1 LPLLFNKELEFLAT
15 AIQQEK
21 EVVGNQIGKKEVKQS
36 LYAADMVL
44 YIENPKD
51 GTLQNL
57 LEIINKFSKA
67 RRYIKIQKSLAFL
80 FIHSELLERQI
91 DITFS
96 FFNFFFNWKI
106 IALQNCAG
114 FCDASP

>member
-1 LPLLFNKELEFLAT
+1 
-15 AIQQEK
+15 
-21 EVVGNQIGKKEVKQS
+21 
-36 LYAADMVL
+36 MVL

-67 RRYIKIQKSLAFL
+67 TGYIKIQKSLAFL
-80 FIHSELLERQI
+80 FTHSELSERQI

-96 FFNFFFNWKI
+96 FLNFLKLEDNCFTKLCWF
-106 IALQNCAG
+106 LQCISMNQPPLMVAIQYQV
-114 FCDASP
+114 